1 MNELIERIAED
12 LQKVRETKPLVHHI
26 TNYVV
31 MNETA
36 NLTLSLGA
44 LPVMAHA
51 HEEVEEMVAM
61 AGALVLNIG
70 TLDPYWIE
78 SMLKAGKKANELGTP
93 VVLDPV
99 GAGATRYRTESAKE
113 ILDAVKVSVI
123 RGNAAEIATLAGAEA
138 QIKGVESMEPPEGM
152 LENGHRLSSYYGC
165 VVAITGKDDHVID
178 GSETIIVSN
187 GTPALGGV
195 TGTGCM
201 ATTALAVFSA
211 VEKDHLV
218 AAAGALACF
227 GIAGENAAAKTGGHP
242 GSFHATLYD
251 EVARLD
257 ATQVKEKVKLVS
269 MTGV

>member
-1 MNELIERIAED
+1 MDELVKKITND
-12 LQKVRETKPLVHHI
+12 LKSIRNKKPLVHHI
-26 TNYVV
+26 TNFVV

-78 SMLKAGKKANELGTP
+78 SMLKAGKRANELGTP

-99 GAGATRYRTESAKE
+99 GAGATRYRTETAKE
-113 ILDAVKVSVI
+113 LLDTIKVSAI
-123 RGNAAEIATLAGAEA
+123 RGNAAEIATLAGSNA
-138 QIKGVESMEPPEGM
+138 QIKGVESMEPADGM
-152 LENGHRLSSYYGC
+152 LENGHRLSSYYNC
-165 VVAITGKDDHVID
+165 VVAITGKDDHVIR

-187 GTPALGGV
+187 GTPSMGSV

-201 ATTALAVFSA
+201 ATTALATFAA
-211 VEKDHLV
+211 VDSDHLV
-218 AAAGALACF
+218 ASAGALACF
-227 GIAGENAAAKTGGHP
+227 GIAGERAARHTSDSP
-242 GSFHATLYD
+242 GTFHARLYD
-251 EVARLD
+251 EVSGLNEEKI
-257 ATQVKEKVKLVS
+257 KEGIKIVTMV
-269 MTGV
+269 